1 MKLQFDVSNHSNAY
15 RTMCISHAHRM
26 QPHTCHI
33 HSPHMPQARPTHAIC
48 TFLHTTPARSH
59 TSPLA
64 HFRTPARI
72 LHAHLLL
79 ACRKALSH
87 LSCRMVDSL
96 LLVLMLLPT
105 ANGFPHF
112 RPTDHANLHFVRKP
126 IGQKSIGE
134 SLFACFC
141 EPLQPAPT
149 PIFGPHPAPH
159 IQGRQPY
166 GQSATDRFRPPG
178 RRSIQVPFL
187 HQRSG
192 EFLCDLLV
200 NILFP

>member
-1 MKLQFDVSNHSNAY
+1 MWLTTQMHTAQ
-15 RTMCISHAHRM
+15 CAH
-26 QPHTCHI
+26 HTHTVCNL
-33 HSPHMPQARPTHAIC
+33 THA
-48 TFLHTTPARSH
+48 TSTSH
-59 TSPLA
+59 TRYMHIPA
-64 HFRTPARI
+64 HNSCTFRTPARI

-79 ACRKALSH
+79 ACRMAPSH
-87 LSCRMVDSL
+87 PFCRIVDSL

-105 ANGFPHF
+105 ANGLPHF
-112 RPTDHANLHFVRKP
+112 RPTDHANLHSVRKP
-126 IGQKSIGE
+126 TGQKSIGE

>member
-1 MKLQFDVSNHSNAY
+1 MCLTTQMHTAQCAY
-15 RTMCISHAHRM
+15 HTHTVCNLTPATYTA
-26 QPHTCHI
+26 HTCHK
-33 HSPHMPQARPTHAIC
+33 HVPHTLYARSAHISSC
-48 TFLHTTPARSH
+48 TFPH

-64 HFRTPARI
+64 HSRTPARI

-79 ACRKALSH
+79 ACRMALSH
-87 LSCRMVDSL
+87 PFCRIIDSL

-166 GQSATDRFRPPG
+166 GQSATDRFRPPD
-178 RRSIQVPFL
+178 RRSIQEPFL

-200 NILFP
+200 NIL

>member
-1 MKLQFDVSNHSNAY
+1 MWLTTQMHTAQ
-15 RTMCISHAHRM
+15 CAHHTHTVCT
-26 QPHTCHI
+26 PHTCHKHVPHTLYA
-33 HSPHMPQARPTHAIC
+33 HSCTQLLHVPHTR
-48 TFLHTTPARSH
+48 
-59 TSPLA
+59 
-64 HFRTPARI
+64 RI

-79 ACRKALSH
+79 ACRMAASH
-87 LSCRMVDSL
+87 PFCQIVDSL

-105 ANGFPHF
+105 ANGLPHF
-112 RPTDHANLHFVRKP
+112 RPTDHANLYSVRKP
-126 IGQKSIGE
+126 TGQKSIGE

-149 PIFGPHPAPH
+149 PISGPHPAPH